1 MSLNP
6 NDASAGYYY
15 QAGATAYLIDPAG
28 TYSLAGASA
37 PTTDPAGTYSGAGA
51 STATTDPAGT
61 YSDPG
66 VSAPTLAAPGTYIP
80 VIGATSA
87 AAEIVDPAGTYSPA
101 GASAPTTDPAGA
113 NSGRGASARTLAA
126 ASAYIPGT
134 GATSA
139 AAEIVDL
146 AGASGVSAASA
157 ATADQAPASS
167 DLAASPDT
175 IDPHGAPA
183 GYYYQ
188 AGATA
193 YIEDPAGAYSLA
205 GATTPT
211 ADPGGTTSAPGAS
224 APTQDPAGT
233 YSSPY
238 ALNRLLLDPLQDV
251 PFDDVLS
258 FSSATAVANY
268 FGASSNEAAM
278 ATEFFSD
285 YGSSATLSFARY
297 PILPARA
304 HLYGA
309 NVSNLTLSQLRSING
324 SLSTTSEGYNYS
336 GTVNLSGV
344 ASFSAAAT
352 AIQNAL
358 NANLPVAAT
367 TTGSSISTV
376 TTQFTAS
383 ITGAVLTVTG
393 VNTPGGSIQ
402 IGSYI
407 TGANGATGQITA
419 QLSGTPNGAGE
430 YSLFLRV
437 ASPVSSEI
445 MTETY
450 GVLTVG
456 NVTSGTVAVGQQVT
470 DATGD
475 VPATTAIEAN
485 LSGSGDGS
493 QWVVNNDTAVAAE
506 NMTMTGAPLT
516 VTYTA
521 LTGDTAN
528 RHFFEVQQ
536 NGAFNWVASSL
547 TYMGGTAAGALGL
560 TQASGAFVSSPNLF
574 ITNVSAWMTSF
585 VQNYDDQF
593 STFQTTY
600 NPAADLPPGAGAAL
614 EAWAASTDGQYQ
626 YLTNSSNIT
635 PPAGT
640 STATIDPAG
649 TYSGPGASLPT
660 PAPAG
665 AYIPGAGATSAAAEI
680 VDPAGTYSLSGASA
694 ATADPAGTYSS
705 AGASAPTQDP
715 AGTYSGPGASAP
727 TPAVGGDLYSCHG
740 DVSIRARPSRPR

>member
-1 MSLNP
+1 M
-6 NDASAGYYY
+6 
-15 QAGATAYLIDPAG
+15 
-28 TYSLAGASA
+28 
-37 PTTDPAGTYSGAGA
+37 
-51 STATTDPAGT
+51 
-61 YSDPG
+61 
-66 VSAPTLAAPGTYIP
+66 
-80 VIGATSA
+80 
-87 AAEIVDPAGTYSPA
+87 
-101 GASAPTTDPAGA
+101 
-113 NSGRGASARTLAA
+113 
-126 ASAYIPGT
+126 
-134 GATSA
+134 
-139 AAEIVDL
+139 
-146 AGASGVSAASA
+146 
-157 ATADQAPASS
+157 
-167 DLAASPDT
+167 
-175 IDPHGAPA
+175 
-183 GYYYQ
+183 
-188 AGATA
+188 
-193 YIEDPAGAYSLA
+193 
-205 GATTPT
+205 
-211 ADPGGTTSAPGAS
+211 
-224 APTQDPAGT
+224 
-233 YSSPY
+233 
-238 ALNRLLLDPLQDV
+238 
-251 PFDDVLS
+251 
-258 FSSATAVANY
+258 
-268 FGASSNEAAM
+268 
-278 ATEFFSD
+278 
-285 YGSSATLSFARY
+285 
-297 PILPARA
+297 
-304 HLYGA
+304 
-309 NVSNLTLSQLRSING
+309 SNLTLSQLQAING

-358 NANLPVAAT
+358 NANLPVAAA

-407 TGANGATGQITA
+407 TGANRATGQVTA

-437 ASPVSSEI
+437 ATPVPTEI

-450 GVLTVG
+450 GVLTFG
-456 NVTSGTVAVGQQVT
+456 NVASGTVAVGQQVT

-506 NMTMTGAPLT
+506 NMTMTGAPLA

-635 PPAGT
+635 PQAGA

-694 ATADPAGTYSS
+694 ATADPAGTYSC

-727 TPAVGGDLYSCHG
+727 TPAAAGTYIPVAGTSQYALDRLILDNNNAIPWNETLSFNSAAGVANFFGASSYEANLAADYFSGYSGSSANLLFARVSLGGGRGRIFGSNIRNLTLAELQSINGTLSVTSQGYPISASINLSSVTSFSAAASAIQSALNAALPTEATTTGSSIVAKTSSFTGSIAARHYERIRHSIWHSRSWRHSKCIWLYRSSHQS
-740 DVSIRARPSRPR
+740 D